1 MFEESLRMKR
11 LAGLSALALIISSTS
26 GCGWLWGEDGYFRDR
41 GNDYLEARETAP
53 MQVPAGLNA
62 KRLDPLL
69 PIPGTVSTARPA
81 ADVEF
86 EVPRPPAL
94 SAAVAEASD
103 FSLQKSGASRWIVA
117 QRPPAE
123 VWPVARQFFED
134 NGFTIASEQPQTGE
148 FSTAWQSLDAVSA
161 TLARRLSSRVAFAE
175 NAGETR
181 VRVRVEPGV
190 QRNTSE
196 VFILSVERPAGSTAD
211 VAWPDASSNA
221 GLDGAL
227 LDEMLANLSRSAE
240 QGGSVSLLAGKGF
253 DAPSRISMIVDGNG
267 NPILNLGA
275 DFDRSWSSVGR
286 ALDTAQIHIDD
297 LNRSL
302 GVYYINLAANAGTDK
317 KPGSFAWVPFFGG
330 KADAEEI
337 EASAERYQV
346 RLTKAGDSIQV
357 SVEKD
362 ANTVAPA
369 DLAREV
375 LSRIQENLG

>member
-1 MFEESLRMKR
+1 M
-11 LAGLSALALIISSTS
+11 
-26 GCGWLWGEDGYFRDR
+26 
-41 GNDYLEARETAP
+41 
-53 MQVPAGLNA
+53 
-62 KRLDPLL
+62 
-69 PIPGTVSTARPA
+69 
-81 ADVEF
+81 
-86 EVPRPPAL
+86 
-94 SAAVAEASD
+94 
-103 FSLQKSGASRWIVA
+103 
-117 QRPPAE
+117 
-123 VWPVARQFFED
+123 
-134 NGFTIASEQPQTGE
+134 
-148 FSTAWQSLDAVSA
+148 
-161 TLARRLSSRVAFAE
+161 
-175 NAGETR
+175 
-181 VRVRVEPGV
+181 
-190 QRNTSE
+190 
-196 VFILSVERPAGSTAD
+196 FILSVERPAGSTAD
-211 VAWPDASSNA
+211 VAWPETSSNA

>member
-1 MFEESLRMKR
+1 MKR

-41 GNDYLEARETAP
+41 GNDYLDAREVAP
-53 MQVPAGLNA
+53 MQVPAGINA

-69 PIPGTVSTARPA
+69 PIPGSVSSARPA
-81 ADVEF
+81 SDVEF

-103 FSLQKSGASRWIVA
+103 FSLQKSGGSRWIVA

-134 NGFTIASEQPQTGE
+134 NGFRIADEQPQTGE
-148 FSTAWQSLDAVSA
+148 FSTAWQSLDNVSA
-161 TLARRLSSRVAFAE
+161 ALARRLSSRVAFAE
-175 NAGETR
+175 NGGETR

-196 VFILSVERPAGSTAD
+196 VFVLSVERPAGSSAD
-211 VAWPDASSNA
+211 VAWPEASSNA

-240 QGGSVSLLAGKGF
+240 QGGSVSLLAAKGF
-253 DAPSRISMIVDGNG
+253 DTPSRISMTVDGNG

-286 ALDTAQIHIDD
+286 AIDMAQIHVDD

-302 GVYYINLAANAGTDK
+302 GVYYINLAANAGADK
-317 KPGSFAWVPFFGG
+317 KPSAFAWVPFFGG
-330 KADAEEI
+330 EVNAEEI

-346 RLTKAGDSIQV
+346 RLTKAGSSVQV

-369 DLAREV
+369 DLARDV